1 MHYWGT
7 PMYRR
12 LITIAVACVSL
23 NAGAAQT
30 LQLVEGAHELFL
42 ADVIFPSSI
51 AGNVTF
57 KICSSC
63 DTQVLPVDSG
73 TAFVGPAGAVSL
85 DEFRNLVAEIR
96 STPNGN
102 QTTAVGVFYNLE
114 TNRVTRVSLHPQ

>member
-1 MHYWGT
+1 
-7 PMYRR
+7 MYRR
-12 LITIAVACVSL
+12 LIAIAIACVSL
-23 NAGAAQT
+23 NASAALT

-42 ADVIFPSSI
+42 ADVSFPSSI

-57 KICSSC
+57 KTCSSC

-85 DEFRNLVAEIR
+85 DEFRATVAELR
-96 STPNGN
+96 SMPNGS

-114 TNRVTRVSLHPQ
+114 TNRVTRVSLHPR